1 MEKGKLLI
9 KSHGLEEEEWN
20 NCVDFDRKKIVRKKI
35 KDKES
40 QKIRKIT
47 QEHYL
52 QTTVS
57 LVTLSVYNET

>member
-1 MEKGKLLI
+1 MDLKKKNGITAWILTE
-9 KSHGLEEEEWN
+9 
-20 NCVDFDRKKIVRKKI
+20 KKIVTKNI

-47 QEHYL
+47 QELYL